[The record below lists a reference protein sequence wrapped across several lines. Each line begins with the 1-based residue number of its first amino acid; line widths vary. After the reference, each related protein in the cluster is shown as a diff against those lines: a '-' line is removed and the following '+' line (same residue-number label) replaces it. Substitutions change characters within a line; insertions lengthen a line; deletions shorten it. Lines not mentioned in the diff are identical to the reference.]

1 MEKHQRITESEVRI
15 VDKEK
20 RIAQFVVSTSDKD
33 RHGTVL
39 NMDNW
44 NIKDFNRNGIVGY
57 QHEVYGG
64 GFCKGADP
72 DQVIGKA
79 KVYLEGEERAKGGEG
94 KRLIGEVEFESLE
107 TTGNELAEKVWKKI
121 QFGSLKATSVGFVP
135 IKNKEGKTGQYG
147 REVDGKITDTDTY
160 FYYGQE
166 LLEFSI
172 VNIPS
177 NPKALK
183 RSLKNQ
189 TENAL
194 LFISEKTGRSFSEIE
209 NMKVSEVLRM
219 IEGDDEDK
227 PNEELKQ
234 DESKPDTLSVFDYK
248 TKLNEKRM
256 LL

>member
-1 MEKHQRITESEVRI
+1 MEKHQRIVESEVR
-15 VDKEK
+15 VLDKEK
-20 RIAQFVVSTSDKD
+20 RIAQFVISTSDRD

-44 NIKDFNRNGIVGY
+44 KTSDFNRNGIVGY

-79 KVYLEGEERAKGGEG
+79 KVFIEGESRANGGEG
-94 KRLIGEVEFESLE
+94 KKLIGEVMFESLE
-107 TTGNELAEKVWKKI
+107 STGNELAEKIWKKI

-147 REVDGKITDTDTY
+147 REVDGKIIDTDTY

-194 LFISEKTGRSFSEIE
+194 LFIREKTGRSFSEIE

-219 IEGDDEDK
+219 IEGDEEEEKPIED
-227 PNEELKQ
+227 PKQ
-234 DESKPDTLSVFDYK
+234 ESKPDTLSVFDYK
-248 TKLNEKRM
+248 LKLNEKRM